1 MGEMRIKI
9 DETLLTR
16 IESLAKAHN
25 RSIDEEVIAILTAG
39 APASPPRKLET
50 LYEAAVRI
58 AAMTPK
64 DRPQIDSVDILREER
79 DR

>member
-1 MGEMRIKI
+1 MGEMRIRI

-39 APASPPRKLET
+39 APASPPRTNET
-50 LYEAAVRI
+50 LYQAAVRI